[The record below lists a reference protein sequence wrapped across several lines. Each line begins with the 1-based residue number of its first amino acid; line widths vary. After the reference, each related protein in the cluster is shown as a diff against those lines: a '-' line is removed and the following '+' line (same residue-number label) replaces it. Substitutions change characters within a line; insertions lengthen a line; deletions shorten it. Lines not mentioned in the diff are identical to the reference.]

1 MLFSGSRKRSRVERE
16 LKAARVRSEAAA
28 RKVAEL
34 EAELRGLTGERPPDA
49 GGGREDAT
57 GERVA
62 TRAEW
67 AVADPAVLGALGS
80 APGLVFVTDTHATLQ
95 LIAGEGVTRVVEGPR
110 ALIGKPVTDLLGE
123 GGEALVAVR
132 TALGG
137 GTREWKQERG
147 GRVLSHRVVP
157 LRGADGELLGV
168 VGVVRD
174 VSERT
179 RLTAQLEAE
188 RAKLQARVEDRT
200 RELVQA
206 NAELEAANEAKDR
219 FLASM
224 SHELRTPLNAIIG
237 LAEALLEGV
246 YGDTN
251 EGQSK
256 YLSGIVES
264 GLHLLSLVND
274 ILDIAKFQAGEL
286 ELEPSELNL
295 REVCEASVRMVAAQL
310 ERKRIRCELELD
322 PEVDEITADERR
334 LKQMLVNLL
343 ANAAKFSEPDS
354 RIGVR
359 VRGEPE
365 RGIVLISVWD
375 EGPGIPPEKI
385 ELLFRPFVQL
395 NSGSAGSAAGTGL
408 GLSIVLSMA
417 ELHGGSVAVES
428 ELGQGSE
435 FTISLPWGDGDAL
448 ELGGAVEQD
457 PRWDI
462 NSFAGQTLTDDFSL
476 ANTADIVAIAR
487 KAALLQSSGR
497 VADVLVI
504 DDNEA
509 NTRTLGEF
517 LRLKGFEVH
526 AASNGLDGVNEATAR
541 RPKIIILDMQMPGVS
556 GLEVL
561 RRLRMHDATRAIP
574 VVALSA
580 LALPGERRRCL
591 TAGASEYLGKPV
603 QLSRL
608 ESVITRL
615 IE

>member
-1 MLFSGSRKRSRVERE
+1 N
-16 LKAARVRSEAAA
+16 AAKS
-28 RKVAEL
+28 
-34 EAELRGLTGERPPDA
+34 
-49 GGGREDAT
+49 
-57 GERVA
+57 
-62 TRAEW
+62 
-67 AVADPAVLGALGS
+67 
-80 APGLVFVTDTHATLQ
+80 
-95 LIAGEGVTRVVEGPR
+95 
-110 ALIGKPVTDLLGE
+110 
-123 GGEALVAVR
+123 
-132 TALGG
+132 
-137 GTREWKQERG
+137 
-147 GRVLSHRVVP
+147 
-157 LRGADGELLGV
+157 
-168 VGVVRD
+168 
-174 VSERT
+174 
-179 RLTAQLEAE
+179 
-188 RAKLQARVEDRT
+188 
-200 RELVQA
+200 
-206 NAELEAANEAKDR
+206 R

-251 EGQSK
+251 DGQSR
-256 YLSGIVES
+256 YLGGIVES
-264 GLHLLSLVND
+264 GMHLLSLVND

-286 ELEPSELNL
+286 VLETGTVELL
-295 REVCEASVRMVAAQL
+295 EVCEASIRMVASQI
-310 ERKRIRCELELD
+310 ERKRIACSLELD
-322 PEVDEITADERR
+322 PQVNEIVADERR
-334 LKQMLVNLL
+334 LKQMIVNLL
-343 ANAAKFSEPDS
+343 ANAAKFSDEGS

-365 RGIVLISVWD
+365 RGVVLISVWD
-375 EGPGIPPEKI
+375 EGPGISPEKI

-395 NSGSAGSAAGTGL
+395 TAGSAGPAAGTGL

-417 ELHGGSVAVES
+417 ELHGGSVSVES
-428 ELGQGSE
+428 ELGRGSE
-435 FTISLPWGDGDAL
+435 FTISLPWGDGDDAPRS
-448 ELGGAVEQD
+448 GVEQD

-487 KAALLQSSGR
+487 SAARRGVGAR
-497 VADVLVI
+497 AGDVLVI

-517 LRLKGFEVH
+517 LRLKGFVVH
-526 AASNGLDGVNEATAR
+526 AASNGPDGVREAATR
-541 RPKIIILDMQMPGVS
+541 RPKIIILDMQMPGMS

-561 RRLRMHDATRAIP
+561 RRLRMRDETRGIP

-615 IE
+615 VE